1 MRDLLIFLKQKSKSV
16 LPNHYINIINSYYL
30 RLFRLITSLA
40 IISLFIFKSFMNSY
54 YIYFL
59 LTITYSYTLYQC
71 TIIIIKI
78 YYIHKIFIKKNKNIQ
93 YKKGVLTHML
103 IIYNM
108 VVLFIVITGLPII
121 CDTLLEIIVDIKYII
136 KQCLNKKDK

>member
-1 MRDLLIFLKQKSKSV
+1 MRDLLIFLKQRSKSV

-40 IISLFIFKSFMNSY
+40 IISLFIFKSFMSSY